1 MCGLLGY
8 IGSNSIDKTII
19 EKTLRLMERRGP
31 DIQSYKTYNFINQK
45 VTLFHESRLSIIDLN
60 SRSNQ
65 PFKYGNLVMI
75 FNGEIYNYKELKKE
89 LTDIGYKFE
98 TSSDTEV
105 LLKMYL
111 YYGDLAFK
119 KFNGMWSLAILNEK
133 ENYIK
138 LSRDCF
144 GKSLYLYIKVIIIL
158 YLVLK

>member
-45 VTLFHESRLSIIDLN
+45 VTLFHSRLSIIDLN

-75 FNGEIYNYKELKKE
+75 FNGEIYNYKELKE

-105 LLKMYL
+105 LLKMY
-111 YYGDLAFK
+111 YHYGDLAFK

-144 GKSLYLYIKVIIIL
+144 GEKPLFIYK
-158 YLVLK
+158 